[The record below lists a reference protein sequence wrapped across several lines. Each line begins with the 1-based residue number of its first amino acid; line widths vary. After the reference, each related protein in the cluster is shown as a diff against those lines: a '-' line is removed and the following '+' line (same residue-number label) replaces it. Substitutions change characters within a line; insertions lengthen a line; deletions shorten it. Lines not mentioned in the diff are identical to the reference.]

1 MNAMTPAPRPFD
13 MSDMSRIEDAQ
24 FVDASPRIGRFVL
37 SGLIVAALFV
47 GGSTYWAASSKLDG
61 AVVAPASFVV
71 EGNRKTVDHLDGGI
85 VRAIHVADGD
95 MVEAGQL
102 LFHLD
107 STDIDVELDVL
118 GSQLGELGVRQ
129 ERLLAQIGAN
139 PFDRMI
145 VERAIDVPMIHW
157 DASFRTQKQLF
168 DTEARAR
175 ASEAAIMDQRIVS
188 LDAQIDGLDEQRASN
203 AAQLAIT
210 QTELAG
216 LRTLLEKGLVAVP
229 RLNAREI
236 EIERLRGEDAALR
249 TRQAQLRD
257 QIGELRLSGLGQ
269 QTLRDEAIAT
279 EIASV
284 QARAAA
290 LRPQYAGTMER
301 LRRVS
306 VTAPVSGRVVNMTAL
321 TAGGVIRP
329 GAPVLDIVPSGGALV
344 VEARVGTGDVD
355 SLRIGQATRI
365 RLSAFE
371 QGDIPEATGQIITIS
386 ADSLEDDRT
395 GEPYFLARI
404 ALDETQPPA
413 VAALDLLPGMPA
425 DLFIGTGERTAL
437 NYLIRPLTDRLAKAF
452 VE

>member
-1 MNAMTPAPRPFD
+1 MNAMTPAPRSFD
-13 MSDMSRIEDAQ
+13 MSDMSRVEDAQ
-24 FVDASPRIGRFVL
+24 LVDASPRIGRFVL

-95 MVEAGQL
+95 MVEAGQP
-102 LFHLD
+102 LFDLD

-145 VERAIDVPMIHW
+145 VERAINIPMIHW

-188 LDAQIDGLDEQRASN
+188 LDAQIDGLEEQRASN

-257 QIGELRLSGLGQ
+257 QIGELRLSSLGQ

-329 GAPVLDIVPSGGALV
+329 GAPVLDIVPSGGALLL
-344 VEARVGTGDVD
+344 EARVGTGDVD

-404 ALDETQPPA
+404 ALDETQPAA

-437 NYLIRPLTDRLAKAF
+437 NYLVRPLTDRLAKAF